1 MTNIIS
7 MTTMCADVFV
17 ESGKMLAGGEAL
29 NFAAN
34 ACKFPDVK
42 VSIMGA
48 IGDDDCGREVL
59 RSIEGKPVDI
69 SDIHIIKGGK
79 TASNHIYLTENGDRY
94 FMENSWDGGVDE
106 TFSMS
111 ESDRKAVC
119 GSDIVYMTCYCHSYK
134 DVVSLKD
141 RSDFKLA
148 VDFDVR
154 RDFDEIEKLLLDI
167 DFFFISGSEDILPV
181 FEKWSEKYDCI
192 FNVTLAENGSVTYHK
207 GRKHSCKAVPVSE
220 VIDTTGCGDSYH
232 AAFLCSYAAEGDIQK
247 AMACGS
253 ASASE
258 TLSHIGGF
266 KY

>member
-1 MTNIIS
+1 MTKIIS
-7 MTTMCADVFV
+7 MTTMCADVFADS
-17 ESGKMLAGGEAL
+17 EKMTAGGEAL

-34 ACKFPDVK
+34 ACIFPDVR
-42 VSIMGA
+42 VSIIGA
-48 IGDDDCGREVL
+48 VGDDACGREVL
-59 RSIEGKPVDI
+59 RSIENKPVDI
-69 SDIHIIKGGK
+69 SNIHIIKGGR
-79 TASNHIYLTENGDRY
+79 TASNRIYLTEEGDRY
-94 FMENSWDGGVDE
+94 FKENSWDGGVDD
-106 TFSMS
+106 TF
-111 ESDRKAVC
+111 ELSDSDKEAIC
-119 GSDIVYMTCYCHSYK
+119 SSDIVYMTCYCRSYG
-134 DVVSLKD
+134 DVVSLKSC
-141 RSDFKLA
+141 SDFKLA
-148 VDFDVR
+148 VDFDIR
-154 RDFDEIEKLLLDI
+154 RDFDEIEKLLPDI

-192 FNVTLAENGSVTYHK
+192 FNVTLAEKGSVTYHK

-266 KY
+266 EY